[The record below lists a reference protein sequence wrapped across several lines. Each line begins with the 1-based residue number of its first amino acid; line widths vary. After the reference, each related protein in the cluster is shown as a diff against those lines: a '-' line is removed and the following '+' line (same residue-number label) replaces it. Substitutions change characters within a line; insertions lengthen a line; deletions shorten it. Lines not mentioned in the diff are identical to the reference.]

1 MYGYLRTHVPEL
13 KVREQEYYRAVYCG
27 LCRTMGTCT
36 GQCSRMTLSYDF
48 TLFALA
54 RMALTGETGTFKH
67 CRCIAHPLRKRPMAE
82 PTSAL
87 RLCAN
92 TSAILAH
99 HKVKDDLRDER
110 GLKRTAATAVSPFTS
125 SMRRRAVKQG
135 YGDMD
140 RGVCLAMQELGELET
155 YRLPSG
161 DQPATLFGELM
172 GKTLAYGREG
182 NTAKLA
188 HAVGLHLGR
197 FVYILDA
204 ADDYAED
211 MEKGRYNPLACL
223 YGDPSM
229 TVLSDHK
236 RQELKIALLN
246 ELTELERAFDL
257 LDTADHPDLRGVLS
271 NILYEGLPRQV
282 ERVLFGSASC
292 DCSQKGKSKKRRHS
306 RRSDRKGERT

>member
-1 MYGYLRTHVPEL
+1 MYGYLRIHVPEL

-27 LCRTMGTCT
+27 LCRTMGKCT

-54 RMALTGETGTFKH
+54 RMALTGETVTFKH
-67 CRCIAHPLRKRPMAE
+67 RRCIAHPLRKRPMAE

-87 RLCAN
+87 HLCAN

-155 YRLPSG
+155 ARLPSV
-161 DQPATLFGELM
+161 DEPATLFGELM
-172 GKTLAYGREG
+172 GKTLAYGLEG

-188 HAVGLHLGR
+188 HAMGLHLGR

-229 TVLSDHK
+229 TVLSDRK
-236 RQELKIALLN
+236 KEELKIALMA
-246 ELTELERAFDL
+246 ELSELERAFDL
-257 LDTADHPDLRGVLS
+257 LDTADQVDLRGVLS

-282 ERVLFGSASC
+282 ERVLFGSDSC

-306 RRSDRKGERT
+306 RRSDRKGERM

>member
-1 MYGYLRTHVPEL
+1 MYGYLRIHVPEL

-27 LCRTMGTCT
+27 LCRTMGKCT

-54 RMALTGETGTFKH
+54 RMVLTGETVTFKH
-67 CRCIAHPLRKRPMAE
+67 RRCIAHPLRKRPMAE
-82 PTSAL
+82 PPSAL
-87 RLCAN
+87 RLCACA
-92 TSAILAH
+92 SAILAH

-140 RGVCLAMQELGELET
+140 RGVCLAMQELGELEIA
-155 YRLPSG
+155 RLPSVDG
-161 DQPATLFGELM
+161 PASLFGELM
-172 GKTLAYGREG
+172 GKTLAYGLEG

-188 HAVGLHLGR
+188 HAMGLHLGR

-223 YGDPSM
+223 YGDPAM
-229 TVLSDHK
+229 TQLSDRK
-236 RQELKIALLN
+236 KQELKIALLN

-257 LDTADHPDLRGVLS
+257 LDTTDHPDLGGVLS

-306 RRSDRKGERT
+306 RRSDRKGERM

>member
-27 LCRTMGTCT
+27 LCRTMGKCT

-48 TLFALA
+48 TLFALV
-54 RMALTGETGTFKH
+54 RMALTGETVTVRSR
-67 CRCIAHPLRKRPMAE
+67 RCMAHPLRKRPMAE
-82 PTSAL
+82 STPAL
-87 RLCAN
+87 RLCAYA
-92 TSAILAH
+92 SAILAH

-110 GLKRTAATAVSPFTS
+110 GLKRTAATVLSPFTA
-125 SMRRRAVKQG
+125 SMRRRAVKEG

-140 RGVCLAMQELGELET
+140 SGVCLTMKEMWEMET
-155 YRLPSG
+155 SRLPSVDG
-161 DQPATLFGELM
+161 PASLFGELM
-172 GKTLAYGREG
+172 GKTLAYGLEG

-223 YGDPSM
+223 YGDPAM
-229 TVLSDHK
+229 TQLSDRK

-246 ELTELERAFDL
+246 ELTELEKAFDL
-257 LDTADHPDLRGVLS
+257 LDTTDYPDLGGILS

-306 RRSDRKGERT
+306 RRSERKGEQT